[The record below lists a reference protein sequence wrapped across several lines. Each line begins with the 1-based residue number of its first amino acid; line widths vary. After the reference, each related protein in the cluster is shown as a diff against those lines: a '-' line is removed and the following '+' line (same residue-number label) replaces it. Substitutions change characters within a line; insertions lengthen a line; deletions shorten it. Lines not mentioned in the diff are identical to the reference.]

1 MEKRYNLL
9 SLDPMYSPLHEKVA
23 SLVARRKFAITS
35 CLSKKVYLPTFKLT
49 LATSLIASVK
59 EPIDNDVLKKMNSL
73 STYHHAYA
81 KKIESRTLSSSELKY
96 MAKFYIGLKRFITE
110 KSVDLVILH
119 NDTRW
124 YHTIAILLCN
134 ELGISYLVTEQGL
147 LRPFTTVIDNKG
159 VNANA
164 NISLLNKKI
173 DTDDNN
179 EFLPRNTHDS
189 LLSMMFFSFFILS
202 FSLERLFGRRTVLR
216 YMHNGYSVR
225 KYYKR
230 LVRKL
235 KNNNQHNKSNEQ
247 LEDNSALLLLQL
259 EHDSQFLM
267 YSDFYSNQEVI
278 DRVYE
283 KCSTLGLKLGIK
295 KHPLDFNEYRLESS
309 AYFVDGSLV
318 DLINEAKIVITIN
331 SSAIVTVLKSQTPL
345 FVVGDSMY
353 QFGLALEH
361 CRIEM
366 INIENKQCNLERQK
380 YLKKLKDNYLLVG
393 AGYDYCPSLL
403 KRKLKQLLD

>member
-202 FSLERLFGRRTVLR
+202 FSSERLFGRRTVLR
-216 YMHNGYSVR
+216 YTHNRYSVR
-225 KYYKR
+225 KYYK
-230 LVRKL
+230 
-235 KNNNQHNKSNEQ
+235 
-247 LEDNSALLLLQL
+247 LL
-259 EHDSQFLM
+259 
-267 YSDFYSNQEVI
+267 
-278 DRVYE
+278 
-283 KCSTLGLKLGIK
+283 
-295 KHPLDFNEYRLESS
+295 
-309 AYFVDGSLV
+309 
-318 DLINEAKIVITIN
+318 
-331 SSAIVTVLKSQTPL
+331 
-345 FVVGDSMY
+345 
-353 QFGLALEH
+353 
-361 CRIEM
+361 
-366 INIENKQCNLERQK
+366 
-380 YLKKLKDNYLLVG
+380 
-393 AGYDYCPSLL
+393 
-403 KRKLKQLLD
+403 